1 MRKKSFVWAAMFAAW
16 APCAAL
22 VWIGAGFL
30 IASAAASGGRQ
41 GALAVCALCAGAA
54 ALSAVWL
61 VPARRFA
68 FAAAMR
74 LHRGALPAPSVRAEP
89 PRVLL
94 VWDASGG
101 FDPVALSLSRRQ
113 EGAALR
119 TVILD
124 DGKDA
129 ARRRAVQNFAI
140 RHNNVE
146 VFCAPRGGEGLNA
159 LLRGREDYDLCAIAG
174 EDVMLP
180 ADFVRRA
187 LDYFAEGAC
196 GCVQARID
204 EAGDGL
210 AARVRGVA
218 SAVAA
223 AEHTVRER
231 CGAGGLSGQGV
242 LLSRGCIEG
251 TGGFPPVPD
260 PLPAFAAEAKD
271 AGFVLR
277 FAPDI
282 ACVRAPRSLPALR
295 AADRRRAA
303 SARAYARFAAQAGAR
318 VRLSGAERADR
329 FSAFAERAAGPLTLL
344 LSLCAAAL
352 GAAGFFA
359 LPALLLVLL
368 TGALCFASA
377 AAEAFA
383 AEGRDR
389 QAALLYALARFA
401 FDFSG
406 TLALPRDPSPRAA
419 GVRAGV
425 SVAAGVLALLF
436 AGFLCGG
443 AWPMLCTAL
452 GCFLAPA
459 AVALPA
465 LFRAGAPAVR
475 S

>member
-30 IASAAASGGRQ
+30 IASASGGRQ

-129 ARRRAVQNFAI
+129 ARRRAVYNFAI

-196 GCVQARID
+196 GGVQ
-204 EAGDGL
+204 
-210 AARVRGVA
+210 
-218 SAVAA
+218 VAA
-223 AEHTVRER
+223 AEHVVRER
-231 CGAGGLSGQGV
+231 CGAGGLRGQGV

-318 VRLSGAERADR
+318 VRPSGAERADR

-406 TLALPRDPSPRAA
+406 TLALPRAPSPRAA

-459 AVALPA
+459 VVALPA